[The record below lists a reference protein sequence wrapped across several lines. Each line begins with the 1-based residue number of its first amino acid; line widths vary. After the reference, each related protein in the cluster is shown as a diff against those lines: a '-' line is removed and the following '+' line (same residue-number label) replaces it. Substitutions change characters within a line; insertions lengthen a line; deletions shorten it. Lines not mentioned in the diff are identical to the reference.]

1 MYMYLSLT
9 LKCPDFSIETS
20 FWGSWDA
27 EMRVFFI
34 SVSDSTVH
42 VFLSRYQEYMCVLQ
56 EREFQNTLQCRILE
70 TRKIAQKREQV
81 KLWTL
86 CVTYVHVYISFI
98 LQLSL
103 CAYTFFYVFTC
114 SQERNIAVYT
124 YMYVYSCVHTCTC
137 VDIMGY
143 SFACGELVQDGMMV
157 VYKDYVC
164 TEWWWW
170 ECEECEEWGC
180 EGGGGV

>member
-9 LKCPDFSIETS
+9 LKCPDFSIKTS

-34 SVSDSTVH
+34 SVSNSTVH

-81 KLWTL
+81 KL
-86 CVTYVHVYISFI
+86 
-98 LQLSL
+98 
-103 CAYTFFYVFTC
+103 
-114 SQERNIAVYT
+114 
-124 YMYVYSCVHTCTC
+124 
-137 VDIMGY
+137 
-143 SFACGELVQDGMMV
+143 
-157 VYKDYVC
+157 
-164 TEWWWW
+164 
-170 ECEECEEWGC
+170 
-180 EGGGGV
+180 